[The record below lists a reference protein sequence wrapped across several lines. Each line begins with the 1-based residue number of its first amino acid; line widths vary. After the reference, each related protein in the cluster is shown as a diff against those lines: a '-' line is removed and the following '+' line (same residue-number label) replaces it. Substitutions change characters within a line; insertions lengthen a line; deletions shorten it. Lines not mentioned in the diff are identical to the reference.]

1 MAKIR
6 TVLGDIGSDDLGI
19 CYSHEHLITNPPA
32 VQRDRDLELGSYE
45 CSLRELNIFKENGG
59 TLLVEAST
67 LDYGRDPAGMA
78 RMSKEAGVPVVAV
91 TGFNKAAYFP
101 LWVEMTPLNA
111 IADKLIRDVA
121 EGMDGGPH
129 KAGHVKS
136 GGSYNF
142 IHALEEKT
150 TRAVARAHKETG
162 APVWLHTEAGTM
174 GMEMLDIL
182 EDEGVDLAHVVVGH
196 CDRNADPYY
205 HRQLASRGAYVQF
218 DGVGKVKYYPDSVR
232 VDCIKKMIEGGFA
245 EQLLISGDMGRAS
258 YLAGYGGGPGF
269 AFIIRTFIP
278 RLLDEGIAPETIDQ
292 IFKRNPVK
300 WLSKF

>member
-45 CSLRELNIFKENGG
+45 CSLRELNTFKENGG

-101 LWVEMTPLNA
+101 LWVETTPLNA

-129 KAGHVKS
+129 RAGHVKS

-182 EDEGVDLAHVVVGH
+182 EGEGVDLAHVVVGH